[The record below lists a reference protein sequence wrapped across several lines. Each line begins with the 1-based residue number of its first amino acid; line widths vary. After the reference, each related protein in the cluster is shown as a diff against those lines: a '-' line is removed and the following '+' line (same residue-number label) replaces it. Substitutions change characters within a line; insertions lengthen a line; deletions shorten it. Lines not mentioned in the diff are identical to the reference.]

1 MQGGRGTSG
10 GRGWWS
16 GFVASW
22 SLLWFMLCTVE
33 DHLRGG
39 RRGEEGGDRGGEG
52 RVPEKWGREGRGEG
66 LGQERV

>member
-1 MQGGRGTSG
+1 MGGRGTSG

-39 RRGEEGGDRGGEG
+39 KRGEEGGDRGGEG
-52 RVPEKWGREGRGEG
+52 ARKMPEEMGGGEG
-66 LGQERV
+66 MGTGES